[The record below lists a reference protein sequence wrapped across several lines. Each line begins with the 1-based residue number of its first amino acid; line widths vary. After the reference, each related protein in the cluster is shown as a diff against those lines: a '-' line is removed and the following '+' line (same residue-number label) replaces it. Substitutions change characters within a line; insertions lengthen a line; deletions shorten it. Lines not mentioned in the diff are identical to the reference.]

1 MTIEGDVLKLKV
13 PYPNIESGLVKKR
26 HMYVCVERNNNCKGF
41 LVCTSKKPKHLIPG
55 KPPRYKVEVSPDEE
69 RLKSPF
75 LKTTLIDCDRL
86 FLLEGLSV
94 PSDLLT
100 IPRSICEEYLNAVTQ
115 TVASNQKVAR
125 TILESN
131 IMVSLNPQLTTINIV

>member
-1 MTIEGDVLKLKV
+1 M
-13 PYPNIESGLVKKR
+13 
-26 HMYVCVERNNNCKGF
+26 
-41 LVCTSKKPKHLIPG
+41 
-55 KPPRYKVEVSPDEE
+55 EVSPDEE